1 MALMNKLTLR
11 GKISLLALAS
21 LLVGLGLFSWL
32 GVQSVNDSVDR
43 MLDERLTVARIVATH
58 LDEALLYILVQ
69 LQSIDVFGDELPSE
83 ERFDLLAVSLQDL
96 FTKSR
101 IHMRNILLVDPA
113 GEAIRVGPESS
124 RAVSFDIADYPEVAA
139 TLATGTP
146 GISGLVP
153 DPLQEAPVVL
163 VSTPILNSDHEVVAA
178 LICSIDIEQSSIGVF
193 SETISIGKTGYTEI
207 VDGNGIVLARNKP
220 GSPAKLFERSDHPGR
235 FAELIIQG
243 EATVGTCHRCHGAE
257 GEEERERDVL
267 AFAPLSVASWGVAI
281 RQSEEEALSPTRQ
294 LEQRFLILGVILL
307 GCTLLVVWAM
317 MQGIVK
323 PIRMLTSA
331 AKKVAVSDFEA
342 SIPLQRG
349 DEIGQL
355 SAAFHTM
362 RQEIAR
368 SRDEMLL
375 RYEEAKEREELR
387 GQLLSRVIS
396 AQEEERKRIARELH
410 DEYGQ
415 TLTGL
420 IMSIESLENMVT
432 PQQPQFQEKLAD
444 TKSLLFRA
452 LEDIRRLTVELRP
465 SLLDDLGLVAAIRA
479 HIRGYIEDAGINVQF
494 DSNGVNQRLSPVI
507 ETALFRIIQEA
518 THNVIKHAQASNIDI
533 KLETRDSNIAVTVAD
548 DGCGFDVDAFFRAR
562 TETKSLGILGIQER
576 TALLGGVF
584 SVKSNVGQGTS
595 LRVEIPLSYS
605 ASLDDGFDVQSGQP
619 EN

>member
-1 MALMNKLTLR
+1 MALMNKLSLR
-11 GKISLLALAS
+11 GKISLLALVS
-21 LLVGLGLFSWL
+21 LLVGLGLFSWV
-32 GVQSVNDSVDR
+32 GVQSVNDSVAR
-43 MLDERLTVARIVATH
+43 TLDERLTIARIVATH
-58 LDEALLYILVQ
+58 LDETLLYILVQ
-69 LQSIDVFGDELPSE
+69 LQSIDGFGDELPSE
-83 ERFDLLAVSLQDL
+83 EQFDSLAVSLQDV

-101 IHMRNILLVDPA
+101 IYMRNIFLVDPD
-113 GEAIRVGPESS
+113 GKVIRVGPESS
-124 RAVSFDIADYPEVAA
+124 LAVSFDMVNYPEVAK
-139 TLATGTP
+139 TLTTGTP
-146 GISGLVP
+146 SISGLVP
-153 DPLQEAPVVL
+153 DPLQETPVVL

-178 LICSIDIEQSSIGVF
+178 LACSIDIEQSSIGVF
-193 SETISIGKTGYTEI
+193 SPTIIIGKTGYTEI
-207 VDGNGIVLARNKP
+207 VDGNGIVLARSKP

-235 FAELIIQG
+235 FAELIRQG

-307 GCTLLVVWAM
+307 GCTLLLVWAM

-331 AKKVAVSDFEA
+331 AEKMAVSDFEA

-355 SAAFHTM
+355 SAAFHAM

-368 SRDEMLL
+368 SRDEMML
-375 RYEEAKEREELR
+375 RYEDAKQREELR

-420 IMSIESLENMVT
+420 IMNIESLENMIT
-432 PQQPQFQEKLAD
+432 PEQSQFKGKLAD
-444 TKSLLFRA
+444 TKSLLVRA
-452 LEDIRRLTVELRP
+452 LDDIRRLTIELRP
-465 SLLDDLGLVAAIRA
+465 SSLDDLGLVAAIRA
-479 HIRGYIEDAGINVQF
+479 HIQGYIEDTGINVQF
-494 DSNGVNQRLSPVI
+494 DSNSVNQRLSSVI

-518 THNVIKHAQASNIDI
+518 THNIIKHAQASNIEI
-533 KLETRDSNIAVTVAD
+533 KLETKGNNIVVTVAD
-548 DGCGFDVDAFFRAR
+548 DGCGFDVDAFFQSR
-562 TETKSLGILGIQER
+562 TETESLGILGIQER
-576 TALLGGVF
+576 TALLGGIF
-584 SVKSNVGQGTS
+584 SVKSNIGQGTS
-595 LRVEIPLSYS
+595 IRVEIPLSYA
-605 ASLDDGFDVQSGQP
+605 ASLNDGFDVQSSQP